1 MGLGLRCEFEGFEV
15 STQGLARV
23 SGMLLGFVG
32 LEGQR
37 VDVEGLGS
45 LGFMRLWVC

>member
-37 VDVEGLGS
+37 VDVRLYETLGLLEG
-45 LGFMRLWVC
+45 